1 MTSEDKGRIEK
12 LNTTCKL
19 LEADIQNLTSEI
31 IESELSREQLILEL
45 KNARRQL
52 YREFEKIREG
62 LSDIDLNTSAERS
75 QKRKREQSV

>member
-52 YREFEKIREG
+52 YKEFEKIREG

>member
-52 YREFEKIREG
+52 YKEFEKIREG
-62 LSDIDLNTSAERS
+62 
-75 QKRKREQSV
+75 

>member
-52 YREFEKIREG
+52 YKEFEKIREG

-75 QKRKREQSV
+75 QKRKREQSG